1 MGFYK
6 QCVIYIDEVISEVKA
21 HFRGLINFEI
31 KGETLVIYYDYKSI
45 LTGSIMYA
53 NIYDR
58 SGVRYWK
65 TGAERQIRYSRYRIR
80 YWEAIGIKSNEFLGK
95 LYGLLA
101 NQKN

>member
-6 QCVIYIDEVISEVKA
+6 QCVIYINEVISEVKA

-31 KGETLVIYYDYKSI
+31 QGETLVIYYDYKSI

-58 SGVRYWK
+58 VHSGVSAK
-65 TGAERQIRYSRYRIR
+65 ACSIQIINILKRTMQ
-80 YWEAIGIKSNEFLGK
+80 AK
-95 LYGLLA
+95 LF
-101 NQKN
+101 K